1 MVLPAILQIL
11 FYLDIN
17 LKLGVCFVVVVL
29 DTNQWFHSTVILG
42 NNISIAIGS
51 EYD

>member
-1 MVLPAILQIL
+1 VIVEP
-11 FYLDIN
+11 FYL
-17 LKLGVCFVVVVL
+17 LVTMKLMFWLLVTVVL

-42 NNISIAIGS
+42 SNISIAIGS